1 MLPGGEDGKHRGA
14 PAADEEA
21 AATAASLNNLCATAG
36 DAPAPAPFPR
46 VTVWAV
52 AALLAVGLGL
62 GALVLAVV
70 HSAALLVVAVLLSA
84 AVVAFLLWN
93 AVASASGRA
102 LRRFV
107 DGMPASSL
115 RAAADGQLVKIT
127 GLVACGDI
135 SLISSYEKVESCVY
149 TSTLLKNCGRWGS
162 EVANP
167 KNRCSK
173 WKLAHAERFAADFY
187 ITDAKSGKRAL
198 VKAGYHSRVV
208 PLIDENLLVTTSGN
222 TELSSTLRCWLDERN
237 LPSEES
243 QLIRLEEGYI
253 SEGMRLSVIG
263 ILSKKDG
270 DIMILPPPE
279 PISTGCVLLSFLLPT
294 YFDGIV
300 LRLVDRNYFMPKAGV
315 S

>member
-187 ITDAKSGKRAL
+187 ITDAKSG
-198 VKAGYHSRVV
+198 
-208 PLIDENLLVTTSGN
+208 
-222 TELSSTLRCWLDERN
+222 
-237 LPSEES
+237 
-243 QLIRLEEGYI
+243 
-253 SEGMRLSVIG
+253 MRLSVIG

>member
-1 MLPGGEDGKHRGA
+1 MLPGGEDGGKHRGA
-14 PAADEEA
+14 TADEEA
-21 AATAASLNNLCATAG
+21 AATAASLNDLCVTAG
-36 DAPAPAPFPR
+36 DAGGLPALAPFPR
-46 VTVWAV
+46 VAVWAV

-70 HSAALLVVAVLLSA
+70 HSAALLVVAVVLSA

-93 AVASASGRA
+93 AAASASGCA

-107 DGMPASSL
+107 DGLPASSL

-127 GLVACGDI
+127 
-135 SLISSYEKVESCVY
+135 
-149 TSTLLKNCGRWGS
+149 
-162 EVANP
+162 VANP

-173 WKLAHAERFAADFY
+173 WKLTHAERFAADFY

-198 VKAGYHSRVV
+198 VKAGHRSRVV

-237 LPSEES
+237 IPSEES

-253 SEGMRLSVIG
+253 AEGMRLSVIG

-270 DIMILPPPE
+270 DLMILPPPE

-294 YFDGIV
+294 YFDGII
-300 LRLVDRNYFMPKAGV
+300 LRLVDRSYFMPNSGV